1 MLLMEHELIELII
14 IFDETADK
22 ISSISHD
29 YKLSKNLNRIF
40 LNLQGYEAILF
51 FATLIIIKAGLQRT
65 LGAKSVRVH

>member
-14 IFDETADK
+14 IFDEIADK

-40 LNLQGYEAILF
+40 LNLQGYQAI
-51 FATLIIIKAGLQRT
+51 
-65 LGAKSVRVH
+65 